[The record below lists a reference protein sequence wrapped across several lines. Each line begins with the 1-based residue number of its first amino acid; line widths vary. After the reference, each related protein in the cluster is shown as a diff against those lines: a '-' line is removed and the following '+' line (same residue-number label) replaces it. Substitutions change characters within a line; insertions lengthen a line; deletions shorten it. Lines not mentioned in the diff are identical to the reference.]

1 MEDNNRLSYFFL
13 GMGIGVAIG
22 VLFAPKS
29 GEETRRLIREKAD
42 EGRGYVKNRSEEVK
56 GSATELVDRG
66 KDVVTRQKEQLA
78 AAVEAGK
85 QAYKEVAAWTRTL
98 PPDMPVYS
106 FGLSDYEFWYYNGDV
121 DVILFR
127 HSIRDAIIREM
138 GGVGIFISSYPWS
151 WGRENTA
158 LLNANCKVKI
168 WPAAAYEEDRKSVV

>member
-42 EGRGYVKNRSEEVK
+42 EGRDYVKTRGEDVK

-85 QAYKEVAAWTRTL
+85 QAYKEAVEPGKAQETGTE
-98 PPDMPVYS
+98 S
-106 FGLSDYEFWYYNGDV
+106 F
-121 DVILFR
+121 
-127 HSIRDAIIREM
+127 
-138 GGVGIFISSYPWS
+138 
-151 WGRENTA
+151 
-158 LLNANCKVKI
+158 
-168 WPAAAYEEDRKSVV
+168 